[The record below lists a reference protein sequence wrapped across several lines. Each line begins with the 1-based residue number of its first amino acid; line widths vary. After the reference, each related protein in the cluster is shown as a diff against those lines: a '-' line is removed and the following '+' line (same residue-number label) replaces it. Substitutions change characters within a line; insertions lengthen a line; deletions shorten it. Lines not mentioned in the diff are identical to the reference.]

1 MGRNRGWTVKIGGL
15 DFQHIWVPRSPNCG
29 MACGGAAVEI
39 LGQTASGG
47 YFIVRS
53 GDQPEYVPLEQVE
66 SWFRES
72 LIDPPGW
79 LREEVEDDEEVFIA
93 TEWNPE
99 KERYAVLQARL
110 EATERIRE
118 LADLK
123 AENEML
129 RLEIDFLKLLGKKW

>member
-1 MGRNRGWTVKIGGL
+1 MGGL
-15 DFQHIWVPRSPNCG
+15 EFQHIWVPRGPNCG
-29 MACGGAAVEI
+29 MGCGGDAVEV
-39 LGQTASGG
+39 LGRTASGG

-53 GDQPEYVPLEQVE
+53 GEQHEYVPLGQVE

-99 KERYAVLQARL
+99 KERYAVLQAHQ
-110 EATERIRE
+110 EATERMRE

-129 RLEIDFLKLLGKKW
+129 RLEINFLKLLGKKW